1 MKEGMFDAAGN
12 IGRDSKEFL
21 QKWLDRYM
29 EWVGRHAA

>member
-12 IGRDSKEFL
+12 MAGDSKEFL

-29 EWVGRHAA
+29 EWVKRHTA